1 MINNKTILIV
11 DDSAMIRR
19 IVSQLVRQLGY
30 QATAVENGQKGVETA
45 ITTGPDMIIMDIEM
59 PVLDGIQATRQL
71 KADQRT
77 AAIPVIF
84 FTSLGSEENIS
95 QAKAVGGDGFLNKP
109 ICREELSKTV
119 NSFFSQEIP
128 QS

>member
-1 MINNKTILIV
+1 
-11 DDSAMIRR
+11 MIRR

-30 QATAVENGQKGVETA
+30 QATAVENGQQGVETA
-45 ITTGPDMIIMDIEM
+45 IATGPDMIIMDIEM

-77 AAIPVIF
+77 ASIPVIF

-119 NSFFSQEIP
+119 NSFFSQEMP